1 MARVP
6 IDTPKWRRYLR
17 FWRADVAGDVDDE
30 LRFHFETRLEE
41 LAARGVSEDDARAQ
55 ALSEFGDPQA
65 VRERLNAMA
74 RRAPAGRPLRPAR
87 DATSAVV
94 RGRRCGDARPRHR
107 RERGDL
113 LGRQRRAPAAA
124 A

>member
-65 VRERLNAMA
+65 VRERLNAI
-74 RRAPAGRPLRPAR
+74 
-87 DATSAVV
+87 
-94 RGRRCGDARPRHR
+94 GRRIESSRQRTEWRAAPRHDVR
-107 RERGDL
+107 L
-113 LGRQRRAPAAA
+113 APCGKR
-124 A
+124 